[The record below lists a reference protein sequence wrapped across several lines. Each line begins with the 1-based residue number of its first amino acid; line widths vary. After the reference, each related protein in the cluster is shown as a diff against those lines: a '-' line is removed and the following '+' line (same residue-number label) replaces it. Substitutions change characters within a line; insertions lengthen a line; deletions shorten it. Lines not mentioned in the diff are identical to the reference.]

1 MWFKYR
7 DIDFEYNEKYITE
20 NEIIDYFD
28 TLIDL
33 SLDIVKIFEISIEDK
48 FEASYI
54 YIEKQETDPD
64 SWDIRTLD
72 FIKDLSIAKYNV
84 MCADEDYGEMFDV
97 LIIYND

>member
-7 DIDFEYNEKYITE
+7 DIDFEYNEKYTTEKEIT
-20 NEIIDYFD
+20 DFFD

-64 SWDIRTLD
+64 SWDIRTMD

>member
-20 NEIIDYFD
+20 KEITDFFD
-28 TLIDL
+28 TVIDL

-64 SWDIRTLD
+64 SWDIRTMD
-72 FIKDLSIAKYNV
+72 FIKDLSIAKYDV

-97 LIIYND
+97 LIIYDD

>member
-7 DIDFEYNEKYITE
+7 NIDFEYNEKYITE
-20 NEIIDYFD
+20 KEITDFFD
-28 TLIDL
+28 TVIDL

-64 SWDIRTLD
+64 SWDIRTMD
-72 FIKDLSIAKYNV
+72 FIKDLSIAKYDV

>member
-20 NEIIDYFD
+20 REIADFFD
-28 TLIDL
+28 TVIDL

-64 SWDIRTLD
+64 SWDIRTMD
-72 FIKDLSIAKYNV
+72 FIKDLSIAKYDV

>member
-20 NEIIDYFD
+20 KEITDFFD
-28 TLIDL
+28 TVIDL

-64 SWDIRTLD
+64 SWDIRTMD
-72 FIKDLSIAKYNV
+72 FIKDLSIAKYDV

>member
-7 DIDFEYNEKYITE
+7 DIDFEYNENYVTE
-20 NEIIDYFD
+20 KEIIDFFD

-33 SLDIVKIFEISIEDK
+33 SLEIVKIFEINIEDK

-64 SWDIRTLD
+64 SWDIRTMD
-72 FIKDLSIAKYNV
+72 FVKDLSVAKYDV
-84 MCADEDYGEMFDV
+84 MYADEDYGEMFDV